1 MVRLLLRTPRVILVT
16 MSRVTLKKSRPAYR
30 FPLHRRM
37 SWSAFEKIPRQPGW
51 KYEYI
56 DGKAHI
62 TAAHTVVSFLLNL
75 EPRDCVNRCGIRNL
89 MESDRDVLL
98 PPFLDAFRQTPE
110 YAGYSA
116 RAFKRSALR
125 YIAGFFG
132 DVRGRWSPVSVVIE
146 NKKRIVAAAMIKRG
160 QTLPL
165 LDCIFVSP
173 KYGRNGLATLMTNHV
188 VNNLLEKG
196 ETKLVSYALLA
207 NDASL
212 AWHRHFGFQE
222 VPDLWVASSRWHAFA
237 QQLDLHQQANDLA
250 EGELAELVE
259 RTALWKAE
267 MDRLT
272 ELEKREF
279 WAAHPQFD

>member
-1 MVRLLLRTPRVILVT
+1 
-16 MSRVTLKKSRPAYR
+16 MSRASLKKSKPA
-30 FPLHRRM
+30 FQLPLHRRI
-37 SWSAFEKIPRQPGW
+37 SFAAFERIPRQPGW

-62 TAAHTVVSFLLNL
+62 TAAHTVVSFVFDLALR
-75 EPRDCVNRCGIRNL
+75 EGVNHPVIRRL
-89 MESDRDVLL
+89 TEADRDALL
-98 PPFLDAFRQTPE
+98 LPFLDAFQQTPE
-110 YAGYSA
+110 YAGYPA
-116 RAFKRSALR
+116 PVFKRSALR
-125 YIAGFFG
+125 YIAGFFA
-132 DVRGRWSPVSVVIE
+132 DVRGQWSPVSVVIE
-146 NKKRIVAAAMIKRG
+146 DKKRIVGAALIKHG

-207 NDASL
+207 NDVSL

-222 VPDLWVASSRWHAFA
+222 VPDLWVASSRWQAYA
-237 QQLDLHQQANDLA
+237 QQLDLHAQAKDLTDR
-250 EGELAELVE
+250 ELEELIE
-259 RTALWKAE
+259 RTAFWKAE
-267 MDRLT
+267 QDRLKQ
-272 ELEKREF
+272 LEKCDF